1 MDKIT
6 LGRFIGGLV
15 LVAVVVSFLP
25 GRPRL
30 REMAADIH
38 AGWLFNRAVEQLRR
52 QEYRQAEELLKQILA
67 CRPGSPSFRSRV
79 VELLVASLVEQR
91 KWVECA
97 ALIESSLDHGLS
109 PNGRLQLT
117 LAACYDQFRDF
128 QRAEKIYLDYL
139 QSHPDDPAAYN
150 DLAYHYAQR
159 GVRLE
164 EALELVKKALAKD
177 PLSGPTLDTLGWIY
191 YRKGWLRQAEIALL
205 QARPLTPPED
215 QAEVLYHLGAV
226 YAEMG
231 RYPQAL
237 RFLNQALRLQPD
249 FPEATELL
257 EKVRSHVPRPG
268 DITA

>member
-6 LGRFIGGLV
+6 LGRFIGGLI
-15 LVAVVVSFLP
+15 LVAVAVSFLP

-38 AGWLFNRAVEQLRR
+38 AGWLFDRAVEQLRR
-52 QEYRQAEELLKQILA
+52 QEYRQAEELLKRTLA
-67 CRPGSPSFRSRV
+67 CRPGSLAFRSRV

-91 KWVECA
+91 KWIECA
-97 ALIESSLDHGLS
+97 ALIESSLEHGLS
-109 PNGRLQLT
+109 PHGRLQLT
-117 LAACYDQFRDF
+117 LAACYDQVHDF
-128 QRAEKIYLDYL
+128 QRAEKIYRDYL
-139 QSHPDDPAAYN
+139 QSHPDDPAACN

-177 PLSGPTLDTLGWIY
+177 PLSGPTLDTLGWVY

-205 QARPLTPPED
+205 QARQLTPSED

-237 RFLNQALRLQPD
+237 RFLNQALQLQPD

-257 EKVRSHVPRPG
+257 ERVRPHVPRPG